1 MDRLDAI
8 ASGTLTSVVGTGAT
22 TDKNNSMDGNGS
34 GGPRGGLNP
43 EDIQT
48 IFSNLSNLVIE
59 ISGLKDRIEVSGG
72 QRFESYLQ
80 HTGYIQLFLLFSY
93 RDSERECVTLR

>member
-1 MDRLDAI
+1 MERLDAI
-8 ASGTLTSVVGTGAT
+8 ASGTLTSVLGTGAT
-22 TDKNNSMDGNGS
+22 TDKNNSRDGNGS

-59 ISGLKDRIEVSGG
+59 ISGLKDRIEVS
-72 QRFESYLQ
+72 
-80 HTGYIQLFLLFSY
+80 
-93 RDSERECVTLR
+93 